1 MDAQVQGTIVSIFKD
16 VPDPR
21 GRNIRYPLV
30 SLITMALF
38 AVISG
43 AEDWWGVVAY
53 VARKESWLRSF
64 LELPETLPSMQTYRR
79 VFSRLSPV
87 ALERAILGWTQSLTG
102 STEGLLICMDGKSL
116 CQSFRRGWE
125 KNAMSHMVSMFVSDH
140 GQVLSQVQCNGKG
153 KELSAIMELL
163 QLVDVTG
170 AVITI
175 DALGCQTAVAERI
188 IEAQANYILS
198 AKDNQK
204 STAQGVR
211 ATMKD
216 LILDQAKGRDVPV
229 DYFEEVDESHGRK
242 VRRRVW
248 LSGAVQYLPK
258 ALREKWPSVQSM
270 ALVERSRQDYGDF
283 INPGRE
289 TLEECVYISSLDTMS
304 AQQMAGFIRGHWSIE
319 NQLHWQLDVSFGE
332 DRSRLRVG
340 HGAQNMSRLRR
351 IALNLLKADKRTVSA
366 TNKTKLSV
374 KTKRHSAGWDDKYLL
389 ELLVGQAAQ
398 HRNRANQA
406 TEA

>member
-1 MDAQVQGTIVSIFKD
+1 MDAQVQETLVSIFKD

-43 AEDWWGVVAY
+43 VEDWWGVVEY
-53 VARKESWLRSF
+53 ARSKESWLRSF
-64 LELPETLPSMQTYRR
+64 LELPAELPSMQTYRR
-79 VFSRLSPV
+79 VFSRLSPEV
-87 ALERAILGWTQSLTG
+87 LEQALLVWMQSLVG
-102 STEGLLICMDGKSL
+102 PTEGMLLCVDGKSI
-116 CQSFRRGWE
+116 CRSFGRGWD
-125 KNAMSHMVSMFVSDH
+125 KSSMSHMVSMFVSDQ

-153 KELSAIMELL
+153 QELSSIMELL
-163 QLVDVTG
+163 KLVDVTG

-188 IEAQANYILS
+188 IEAKAHYILP
-198 AKDNQK
+198 AKNNQK
-204 STAQGVR
+204 STAQGVH
-211 ATMKD
+211 ATLKD

-229 DYFEEVDESHGRK
+229 DYVEDLDESHGRK

-248 LSGAVQYLPK
+248 LSRAVQYLPE
-258 ALREKWPSVQSM
+258 AVRDKWPSMKSM
-270 ALVERSRQDYGDF
+270 ALVERRRQNYGDF

-289 TLEECVYISSLDTMS
+289 TVEECVYISSLDKIS
-304 AQQMAGFIRGHWSIE
+304 VQQMAGFIRGHWGIE

-351 IALNLLKADKRTVSA
+351 IALNLLQADKRTVSA
-366 TNKTKLSV
+366 
-374 KTKRHSAGWDDKYLL
+374 Y
-389 ELLVGQAAQ
+389 Q
-398 HRNRANQA
+398 
-406 TEA
+406 